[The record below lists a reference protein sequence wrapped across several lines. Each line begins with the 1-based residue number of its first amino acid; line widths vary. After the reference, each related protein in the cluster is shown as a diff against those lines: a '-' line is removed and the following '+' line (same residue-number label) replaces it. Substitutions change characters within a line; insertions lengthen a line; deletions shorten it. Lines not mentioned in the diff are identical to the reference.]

1 MACERCEGTGFV
13 ITTREGK
20 EFAQPCSCRRS
31 GAAEAGAR
39 RLAGAR
45 IPLRYEHCVLTN
57 FDAVQSSLR
66 AAHERALSYAAGFP
80 HLGSEE
86 GLGLL
91 FTGNSGSARPTSR
104 WPCSRSSPSA
114 RESAG
119 SSGTSRS

>member
-1 MACERCEGTGFV
+1 MACERCEGTGFL

-91 FTGNSGSARPTSR
+91 FTGNSGIGKTHLAV
-104 WPCSRSSPSA
+104 A
-114 RESAG
+114 VLQ
-119 SSGTSRS
+119 